1 MNTITPTPVNI
12 IRDQHG
18 TIMIEF
24 AASMIL
30 LLVLYLGMI
39 TLGLRINES
48 IAMQKVVRDGAREV
62 AITSSLSQG
71 EAKAL
76 ESAWV
81 WGLEPNKVQINFS
94 TYDYGARKL
103 IDCNIRYVSSPF
115 SKVFPTLV
123 GEKPIDERVL
133 EAEATYGWWDVAK

>member
-1 MNTITPTPVNI
+1 MNTNTPIPANI
-12 IRDQHG
+12 IRNQRG
-18 TIMIEF
+18 SIMIEF

-30 LLVLYLGMI
+30 LMVLYLGLI
-39 TLGLRINES
+39 TLGLRIDES

-62 AITSSLSQG
+62 ASTGSTSQG

-81 WGLEPNKVQINFS
+81 WGLEPNKLQINFS
-94 TYDYGARKL
+94 TYNYGARKL
-103 IDCNIRYVSSPF
+103 IDCNARYVSSPF

-123 GEKPIDERVL
+123 GEKPMDDKIL
-133 EAEATYGWWDVAK
+133 EANATYGWWDVAK